1 MLRTFVRMTPCLF
14 LVCIWNPQVSAQNPS
29 PAPKAISLHQAT
41 PGYQELLTGPPLS
54 VGMKSGLVVVAPGK
68 SVGKHNTDDREEM
81 VIVLEGRGE
90 MVLTDDRR
98 IEIGPAV
105 TAYCPPGTE
114 HDVINTGD
122 GMLRY
127 IYVVS

>member
-1 MLRTFVRMTPCLF
+1 MLRTFVRIIPCLF
-14 LVCIWNPQVSAQNPS
+14 LMCMCIWNPQVSAQNPIA
-29 PAPKAISLHQAT
+29 PPKAISLHQTT

-54 VGMKSGLVVVAPGK
+54 VGMKSGLVVLAPGS
-68 SVGKHNTDDREEM
+68 SVGKHKTDGREEM

-105 TAYCPPGTE
+105 AAYSPPG
-114 HDVINTGD
+114 
-122 GMLRY
+122 
-127 IYVVS
+127 